1 MTDAYYRDR
10 QLLLECLLR
19 KPTLVSRHYPDLYR
33 RVGALLAREDGT
45 EAEHAALGA
54 EHAALAAEVQDVL
67 DHVAPR
73 RSTAEAL
80 ADGVVDLDQIAAMAH
95 RHKDSFKRYKRRAN
109 DPLPDPDFPGGGGK
123 RDYWRWATI
132 RPWLVRNFNLPF
144 PEQFPTLRP
153 QG

>member
-19 KPTLVSRHYPDLYR
+19 KPNLVSRHYPDLYR

-73 RSTAEAL
+73 SALTVTQGHDHLWFFRSSNYQSRESCGFL
-80 ADGVVDLDQIAAMAH
+80 VVFYDA
-95 RHKDSFKRYKRRAN
+95 
-109 DPLPDPDFPGGGGK
+109 G
-123 RDYWRWATI
+123 
-132 RPWLVRNFNLPF
+132 
-144 PEQFPTLRP
+144 
-153 QG
+153 